1 MTISDCALAQP
12 GATTRPVRSTSTAG
26 STGASAGRRT
36 AAARP
41 TGIPRWTRWLG
52 VTVAP
57 LTPADPGEPT
67 RWVMSAG
74 VGAGHVAAVFPDGR
88 DTGAIATERIQS

>member
-1 MTISDCALAQP
+1 MTMTDCALAEP
-12 GATTRPVRSTSTAG
+12 GVATPTIRAASTAV
-26 STGASAGRRT
+26 STPATPRRGRAGD
-36 AAARP
+36 RP

-57 LTPADPGEPT
+57 LTPAAPGEPT

-74 VGAGHVAAVFPDGR
+74 VGAGHVAAVFADSR
-88 DTGAIATERIQS
+88 DTNALPTEGIRP